1 MNKIEITEYLINLLT
16 EKTNRNV
23 RVSIN
28 LTTMVND
35 HKKRKRMHQINRK
48 LGKYSTALRLC
59 ECDTFSLTFSRH
71 LPPKVKNLLAEY
83 YTFHNNA
90 QCTHADNT
98 YVPLI
103 FSIETDRQVTL
114 HSVVPSTI
122 SLSKKWFRFFL
133 SSYETNHN
141 TKTTKTTKK
150 MRVQLSMNLQEIKR
164 HKLQITENNQ
174 RIFLLQNEKGEDGK
188 TWVKKVDAYSEE
200 TVSKVKQLQN
210 NNDEINAMIK
220 NIEQSVT

>member
-1 MNKIEITEYLINLLT
+1 M
-16 EKTNRNV
+16 NRNT
-23 RVSIN
+23 RVHVNVSK
-28 LTTMVND
+28 MVNA
-35 HKKRKRMHQINRK
+35 HTKRKPCRTKRK
-48 LGKYSTALRLC
+48 LIKYGTAQTLGT
-59 ECDTFSLTFSRH
+59 CDTFSLTFSRRS
-71 LPPKVKNLLAEY
+71 PPKVKNLLADY

-90 QCTHADNT
+90 RCTHTDNT

-103 FSIETDRQVTL
+103 FSIETDCQVTL
-114 HSVVPSTI
+114 HSVVPPTI

-141 TKTTKTTKK
+141 TKKTKTTKK

-200 TVSKVKQLQN
+200 TLSQVKQLQN
-210 NNDEINAMIK
+210 NNDEINAMIES
-220 NIEQSVT
+220 IEQSVT